1 MADCCE
7 NSACTIEA
15 LVKRQSTTLK
25 IVLVINAV
33 MFFVE
38 LAAGLMANS
47 TSLLSDSLD
56 NLGDALTYG
65 LSLYAVDR
73 GARTKAKVAMFKG
86 TLILLAG
93 LFVLAQVAYR
103 LANPIIPGYETMGLI
118 SILALLANST
128 CLWLLWKH
136 REEDVNMSS
145 VWECSR
151 NDIASN
157 LSVFIAAAAVW
168 ASNSGWPDVLI
179 ALILAVMFVRSAIKV
194 FRSALTEL
202 NRPEP
207 VSAPAPV
214 AVQFIKRKKA

>member
-25 IVLVINAV
+25 IVLVINAF

-38 LAAGLMANS
+38 LAAGLISNS

-56 NLGDALTYG
+56 NLGDAMTYG
-65 LSLYAVDR
+65 VSIYAVDR
-73 GARTKAKVAMFKG
+73 GARAKAKVAMFKG

-103 LANPIIPGYETMGLI
+103 LANPVVPIYETMGLI

-157 LSVFIAAAAVW
+157 LSVFVAAAAVW
-168 ASNSGWPDVLI
+168 ASGSGWPDVLI
-179 ALILAVMFVRSAIKV
+179 ALALAAMFVRSAIKV

-202 NRPEP
+202 NRPES
-207 VSAPAPV
+207 VSVSTPV
-214 AVQFIKRKKA
+214 AVQFIKRKKV